1 MSSEEIQQLQKDI
14 KSLTKLVRKVYNHLQ
29 DPTGEKA
36 AERAKNSALLRP
48 KRVSDELRGF
58 LALGADEMISRPE
71 VTKRISAYI
80 KEKGLQHPDNKKV
93 IVPDDK
99 LKKLLKPTADLTYT
113 SMQSLLS
120 PHYLPDEGATEKTA
134 ESKPKVK
141 KAVSPKSKLKKL

>member
-1 MSSEEIQQLQKDI
+1 MSSEEIQQLQKDV

-36 AERAKNSALLRP
+36 AERAKNSALLKP
-48 KRVSDELRGF
+48 KRVSDELRTF
-58 LALGADEMISRPE
+58 LALGADERISRPE

-99 LKKLLKPTADLTYT
+99 LKKLLKPTGDLTYP

-120 PHYLPDEGATEKTA
+120 PHYLKDEDANEKTV
-134 ESKPKVK
+134 ETKPKVK
-141 KAVSPKSKLKKL
+141 KATSPKK

>member
-1 MSSEEIQQLQKDI
+1 MSTQEIQQLQKDI

-48 KRVSDELRGF
+48 KRVSEELRAF
-58 LALGADEMISRPE
+58 LDLGADEMISRPE

-80 KEKGLQHPDNKKV
+80 KKEELQHPDNKKV

-99 LKKLLKPTADLTYT
+99 LKKLLKPTGDLTYP

-120 PHYLPDEGATEKTA
+120 PHYLPDEGATEKNA

-141 KAVSPKSKLKKL
+141 KAVSPKK

>member
-1 MSSEEIQQLQKDI
+1 MSSEEIQRLQKDI

-48 KRVSDELRGF
+48 KRVSEELRAF

-99 LKKLLKPTADLTYT
+99 LKNLLKPTADLTYP

-141 KAVSPKSKLKKL
+141 KAVSPKK

>member
-1 MSSEEIQQLQKDI
+1 MSTEEIQQLQKDV
-14 KSLTKLVRKVYNHLQ
+14 KSLTKLVRKIYNHIQ

-48 KRVSDELRGF
+48 KRVSEELRAF

-80 KEKGLQHPDNKKV
+80 KKEGLQHPENKKV

-99 LKKLLKPTADLTYT
+99 LKKLLKPTGDLTYP

-120 PHYLPDEGATEKTA
+120 PHYLPDEGANEKKVET
-134 ESKPKVK
+134 KPKVK
-141 KAVSPKSKLKKL
+141 KAASPKK